1 MVLPFHQ
8 IEGVQNGLVIDQSQE
23 NHFNCSSTTAAV
35 RFESFF
41 SLSSAVIRE
50 RDITFYFINTDIWSQ

>member
-8 IEGVQNGLVIDQSQE
+8 VESHPKRLCVYLTNENFSE

-35 RFESFF
+35 RFELF

-50 RDITFYFINTDIWSQ
+50 RDITFLIYKH